1 MQFFFGRRAM
11 ERRRKRGRPRGPKGV
26 GPRGQVQGPRGTH
39 ETGPRALPRLGL
51 FMYAFVFPKRD
62 ALISPELSEAMAEL
76 LLLSEGGQILLLRSS
91 VEGEIIAIVI
101 TSPPWRG
108 RRPLHQRHH
117 QDHHHLLHHL
127 HHHLRYP
134 LRSPH
139 SLRVAI
145 P

>member
-1 MQFFFGRRAM
+1 M
-11 ERRRKRGRPRGPKGV
+11 ERRPKKGKPRGPNGV
-26 GPRGQVQGPRGTH
+26 GPCGQVQGPRGTH
-39 ETGPRALPRLGL
+39 QTGPRALPRLGFL
-51 FMYAFVFPKRD
+51 CTPSSSPKRD
-62 ALISPELSEAMAEL
+62 ALISPELSEAVAVAEL
-76 LLLSEGGQILLLRSS
+76 LILSKGGQILLLRSS

-117 QDHHHLLHHL
+117 QDHHHL
-127 HHHLRYP
+127 HHHLRDP